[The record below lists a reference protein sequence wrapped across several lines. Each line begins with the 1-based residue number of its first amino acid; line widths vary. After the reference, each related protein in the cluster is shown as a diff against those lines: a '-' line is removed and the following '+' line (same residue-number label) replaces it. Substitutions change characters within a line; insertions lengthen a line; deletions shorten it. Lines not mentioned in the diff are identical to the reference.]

1 MILAILAGL
10 LSSLSPCVLPLLP
23 IVFGTALSEHRYG
36 PAALAVGV
44 AVSFTAIGM
53 LVATVGFAMGLTEEV
68 FRMLAATLLAIF
80 GVILMAP
87 QLQARFAV
95 MASPVSGWTEAR
107 FGKFNSSGLGG
118 QLLLGLLL
126 GTVWSPCIGPT
137 LGAASVLAS
146 QGKSLAEVALTMSA
160 FGAGAALPLLVVG
173 ILSRETMMRMRGKL
187 ASASTN
193 GKFVLGGLLMLSAV
207 FILTGFDKAI
217 ETKLLEL
224 SPAWLTN
231 LTTSV

>member
-1 MILAILAGL
+1 
-10 LSSLSPCVLPLLP
+10 
-23 IVFGTALSEHRYG
+23 
-36 PAALAVGV
+36 
-44 AVSFTAIGM
+44 
-53 LVATVGFAMGLTEEV
+53 
-68 FRMLAATLLAIF
+68 
-80 GVILMAP
+80 MAP

-107 FGKFNSSGLGG
+107 FGKFDSSGLGG

-126 GTVWSPCIGPT
+126 GSVWSPCIGPT

-160 FGAGAALPLLVVG
+160 FGAGAALPLLAVG
-173 ILSRETMMRMRGKL
+173 VLSRETMIRMRGKL

-207 FILTGFDKAI
+207 FILTGFDKDI